1 MANHTSP
8 TYITRKQ
15 IFFIAFIILC
25 MILPFGLV
33 TEYYYMPFVL
43 IAAVVVGSL
52 IIFKPFVG
60 LIIYSVFLLIRP
72 QEFISVI
79 EHSPIPIERSIAAL
93 LILSILLK
101 IIKNGFHHKFTRI
114 DYSII
119 AFIVAC
125 SISIIGSMYITQSI
139 DTLNIILRL
148 FIIYIFI
155 ILLVESKRQIK
166 LFILFNIF
174 ASVFHAFASVINYS
188 MGNFTHNAAMNIDR
202 ATGIDQSLSGPNSLA
217 ATLVLTLP
225 FIYYYYISDCSKSI
239 KFILVTTTPIII
251 VCIILTGSR
260 TGMTGFVFFV
270 LLILWKNKNK
280 VRNITIAI
288 FIMLTIWIFMPGQY
302 KDRFASTTDLSSGT
316 ASAHSAHARLEGLIK
331 GVKMVI
337 DRPLT
342 GYGIGNYTTAS
353 GMIYSVGDWHDAHSL
368 PGQVLGE
375 IGILGT
381 SAFILWIF
389 TLFKIMTKLEH
400 KYKNK
405 KNNFYYLTT
414 VGLRLQ
420 LLCLVFMGIVGHNL
434 YRYNWYIISALV
446 VVMMKASFL
455 GDGKVEDHD
464 QLHGQIESKHKIEK
478 QAKD

>member
-1 MANHTSP
+1 MAKHT
-8 TYITRKQ
+8 TYITNKQ
-15 IFFIAFIILC
+15 IFFISFIMLC
-25 MILPFGLV
+25 IILPFGLI
-33 TEYYYMPFVL
+33 TEYYYMPFAL

-119 AFIVAC
+119 AFIIAC
-125 SISIIGSMYITQSI
+125 SISIIGSIYITQSI
-139 DTLNIILRL
+139 DTWNIILRL

-155 ILLVESKRQIK
+155 ILLIESKRQMK
-166 LFILFNIF
+166 LFILFIIF
-174 ASVFHAFASVINYS
+174 SSVFHAFASVINYS
-188 MGNFTHNAAMNIDR
+188 MGNFTHNVAMNIDR
-202 ATGIDQSLSGPNSLA
+202 AVGIDQSLSGPNSLA
-217 ATLVLTLP
+217 ATLVYTLP

-239 KFILVTTTPIII
+239 KFMLVATTPVIILCI
-251 VCIILTGSR
+251 VLTGSR
-260 TGMTGFVFFV
+260 TGMLGFIFFV

-280 VRNITIAI
+280 VRNIAIAV
-288 FIMLTIWIFMPGQY
+288 FLMLTIWIFMPGQY
-302 KDRFASTTDLSSGT
+302 KERFASTTDLSSGT
-316 ASAHSAHARLEGLIK
+316 ASAHSAHARLDGLIK

-381 SAFILWIF
+381 SAFILWIY
-389 TLFKIMTKLEH
+389 TLFKIMTWLER
-400 KYKNK
+400 KYKNNK
-405 KNNFYYLTT
+405 DNFYYLTII
-414 VGLRLQ
+414 GLRLQ
-420 LLCLVFMGIVGHNL
+420 LLCLLFMGIAGHNL
-434 YRYNWYIISALV
+434 YRHNWYIISALV

-455 GDGKVEDHD
+455 SDGKIENHD
-464 QLHGQIESKHKIEK
+464 QLHGQVENKPEIEIPV
-478 QAKD
+478 KD